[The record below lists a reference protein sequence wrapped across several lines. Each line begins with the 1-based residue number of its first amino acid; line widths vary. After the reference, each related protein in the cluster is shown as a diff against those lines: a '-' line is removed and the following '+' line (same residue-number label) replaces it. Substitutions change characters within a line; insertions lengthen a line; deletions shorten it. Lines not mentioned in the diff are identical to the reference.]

1 LEEQK
6 NLLCKWIEKDL
17 LLFHKTE
24 NFEANRIAAGCRK
37 FCRRLIKTGKNLIK
51 PQTCLPIKGHAF
63 GVRFA
68 KKDRLI

>member
-24 NFEANRIAAGCRK
+24 NFEANRIAEGRLSQI
-37 FCRRLIKTGKNLIK
+37 CRRLIKTGKKFN
-51 PQTCLPIKGHAF
+51 
-63 GVRFA
+63 
-68 KKDRLI
+68 